1 MRSLRTLAYTVACA
15 FACVAGLFIG
25 SQGTAMAA
33 DSVVLQLKWKH
44 QFQFAGY
51 YVAREKGFYR
61 DAGLDVKILEA
72 DTDHEP
78 VADVIAGRAEF
89 GIAGSELAML
99 RAQGKPVVVVAAII
113 QHSPLVLLTQENI
126 DSIQDLAG
134 KKVML
139 LPQETEAFAYL
150 KREGITPDKI
160 TIIPHN
166 FQLADLVQGHVDA
179 MSAYS
184 TDEPF
189 ALRQSKFAFHQFTP
203 RSSGIDFYGDSI
215 FTSDAY
221 LKQHP
226 AQVAAFREASIQGWR
241 YALDHPEET
250 ADLILQRYTHRHT
263 RDHLLSE
270 AAEIHRLM
278 YPELIDIGHSAPGR
292 WHHIADVYAEV
303 GLLPQASDING
314 LLYDPRAIP
323 SDAWI
328 KRSLTVTLAVFL
340 ILVVVAWRFQRVGH
354 RLTMTLSER
363 DAALRNLQDSKQ
375 RLRTVFNGVPVA
387 VIVWSGDYL
396 VSEWNLEAERTFGW
410 SSEEICDQSFLKH
423 LIPPEEQQN
432 FKNATTAAFASGAA
446 GRSTLECLT
455 RDNHRIL
462 CSWSHS
468 PLISE
473 NGEPVA
479 MVSAITD
486 ITLQV
491 GTASALRESEQ
502 RYRTLVEIAPF
513 PVVVTRISDNT
524 VVLANK
530 RGADR
535 FGVDLDS
542 AIGMSAPDYWVNPE
556 ERTKLVRILEER
568 GVVFDYE
575 AELKT
580 AKGERFWAYLS
591 AILIPK
597 LGGESQ
603 VFVSFNDI
611 TARKQAELDL
621 RKVNMD
627 LQLRLL
633 EILELRERLEN
644 QAIRD
649 SLTGLYN
656 RHHLDD
662 TFERELARAR
672 REGMP
677 LAVVLLDVDHFKQLN
692 DTYGHRAGDTVLK
705 AMAAL
710 LSSDVRAEDFI
721 CRYGGEEF
729 LVILPGMGL
738 DIAAERAERWRVA
751 IAEMRVP
758 VRSTTLQITGSFGIA
773 SYPDQGLDADRL
785 IQAADT
791 ALYRAKHNGR
801 NRVELA
807 QSPESA

>member
-1 MRSLRTLAYTVACA
+1 MSLRSLRSLACLIALA
-15 FACVAGLFIG
+15 LFSAG
-25 SQGTAMAA
+25 AA
-33 DSVVLQLKWKH
+33 ASDSVVLQLKWKH

-51 YVAREKGFYR
+51 YVALEKGFYR
-61 DAGLDVKILEA
+61 EAGLDVKIQEA
-72 DTDHEP
+72 DVDHEP
-78 VADVIAGRAEF
+78 VADVLSGRAQF

-113 QHSPLVLLTQENI
+113 QHSPLILITKDDV

-134 KKVML
+134 KKIML
-139 LPQETEAFAYL
+139 LSQETEMFAYL
-150 KREGITPDKI
+150 RREGLTQDKI
-160 TIIPHN
+160 TIIPTS
-166 FQLADLVQGHVDA
+166 FKLADLLLGKVDA

-189 ALRQSKFAFHQFTP
+189 DLRRAKFPFHQFTP
-203 RSSGIDFYGDSI
+203 RSAGIDFYGDSL
-215 FTSDAY
+215 FTSDTY
-221 LKQHP
+221 LKRHP
-226 AQVAAFREASIQGWR
+226 AQVAAFREATLQGWH

-250 ADLILQRYTHRHT
+250 VDLILQRYTDRHS
-263 RDHLLSE
+263 RDHLLNE

-278 YPELIDIGHSAPGR
+278 YPELIEVGHSSPGR
-292 WHHIADVYAEV
+292 WRHIADVYAEV
-303 GLLPQASDING
+303 GLLPAGSNIDG
-314 LLYDPRAIP
+314 LIYEPRPVP
-323 SDAWI
+323 SYTWL
-328 KRSLTVTLAVFL
+328 KPGLAAA
-340 ILVVVAWRFQRVGH
+340 LVVFILLIAIALRFRRVGQS
-354 RLTMTLSER
+354 LATTLSER
-363 DAALRNLQDSKQ
+363 DNALQGLQDSKQ

-387 VIVWSGDYL
+387 VIVWSGDFI
-396 VSEWNLEAERTFGW
+396 VSEWNQEAEKTFGW
-410 SSEEICDQSFLKH
+410 SSEDACGESFISR

-432 FKNATTAAFASGAA
+432 FKNVATATFASLAA

-455 RDNHRIL
+455 RDGHRIL
-462 CSWSHS
+462 CSWIHN
-468 PLISE
+468 PLTNE
-473 NGEPVA
+473 AGEQQG
-479 MVSAITD
+479 MVSAVSD

-513 PVVVTRISDNT
+513 PVVVTRISDNKI
-524 VVLANK
+524 VLVNR
-530 RGADR
+530 RGTER
-535 FGVDLDS
+535 FGVDPAS
-542 AIGMSAPDYWVNPE
+542 AIGASAPDFWVRPE
-556 ERTKLVRILEER
+556 ERAKLVRLLEER

-580 AKGERFWAYLS
+580 AQGERFWAYLS

-597 LGGESQ
+597 QGGESQ
-603 VFVSFNDI
+603 IFVSFNDI
-611 TARKQAELDL
+611 TERKQAELDL

-633 EILELRERLEN
+633 EILELRERLEH

-677 LAVVLLDVDHFKQLN
+677 LAVMLLDVDYFKELN
-692 DTYGHRAGDTVLK
+692 DTHGHRAGDSVLK
-705 AMAAL
+705 ALAAL
-710 LSSDVRAEDFI
+710 LSSDIRTEDFI

-729 LVILPGMGL
+729 LVILPGMSL
-738 DIAAERAERWRVA
+738 ETAAERAERWRTA

-758 VRSTTLQITGSFGIA
+758 VRSTILQITASFGIA
-773 SYPDQGLDADRL
+773 SYPDQGIDADRL
-785 IQAADT
+785 IHAADT
-791 ALYRAKHNGR
+791 ALYRAKHAGR

-807 QSPESA
+807 QTPEAV

>member
-1 MRSLRTLAYTVACA
+1 
-15 FACVAGLFIG
+15 
-25 SQGTAMAA
+25 MAA

-51 YVAREKGFYR
+51 YVAKEKGFYR
-61 DAGLDVKILEA
+61 DLGLDVKIQEA

-78 VADVIAGRAEF
+78 VSDVLSGRAQF

-99 RAQGKPVVVVAAII
+99 RAQGKPVVAVAAII
-113 QHSPLVLLTQENI
+113 QHSPLVLITQEKI
-126 DSIQDLAG
+126 DTIQDLAG

-139 LPQETEAFAYL
+139 LAQETEAFAYL

-160 TIIPHN
+160 TIVPHN
-166 FQLADLVQGHVDA
+166 FKLSDLVLGRVDA
-179 MSAYS
+179 VSAYS

-189 ALRQSKFAFHQFTP
+189 ALRDARFPFHQFTP

-215 FTSDAY
+215 FTSDAF
-221 LKQHP
+221 LKRYP

-250 ADLILQRYTHRHT
+250 VDLILKRYTNRHT

-292 WHHIADVYAEV
+292 WRHIADVYAEV
-303 GLLPQASDING
+303 GLLPQASNIDG
-314 LLYDPRAIP
+314 LFYDPRATP
-323 SDAWI
+323 GNAWI
-328 KRSLTVTLAVFL
+328 QRTLFVALLIFL
-340 ILVVVAWRFQRVGH
+340 ALAAVAWRFQRIGH
-354 RLTMTLSER
+354 RLAMTLSER
-363 DAALRNLQDSKQ
+363 DTALHNLQDSKQ

-387 VIVWSGDYL
+387 VIVWSDDY
-396 VSEWNLEAERTFGW
+396 VASEWNLEAERTFGW
-410 SSEEICDQSFLKH
+410 TSAEICGTNFLNH
-423 LIPPEEQQN
+423 LIPAEEQQTFRN
-432 FKNATTAAFASGAA
+432 ITAAAFASETTEHN
-446 GRSTLECLT
+446 TLECLT
-455 RDNHRIL
+455 RDNERIL

-473 NGEPVA
+473 NGELLA
-479 MVSAITD
+479 MVSAVTD
-486 ITLQV
+486 ITQQV

-502 RYRTLVEIAPF
+502 RYRTLMEIAPF
-513 PVVVTRISDNT
+513 PVVVTRISDST
-524 VVLANK
+524 VVLINK
-530 RGADR
+530 RAAER
-535 FGVDLDS
+535 FGVDSAS
-542 AIGMSAPDYWVNPE
+542 AIGLSAPDYWVNPE
-556 ERTKLVRILEER
+556 ERAKLVHLLEER
-568 GVVFDYE
+568 GVAFDYE

-580 AKGERFWAYLS
+580 AKGEHFWAYLS

-597 LGGESQ
+597 AAGESQ
-603 VFVSFNDI
+603 IFVSFNDI
-611 TARKQAELDL
+611 TERKQAELDL

-662 TFERELARAR
+662 TFDRELARAR

-710 LSSDVRAEDFI
+710 LSSDVRTEDFI

-738 DIAAERAERWRVA
+738 DIAAERAERWRLA
-751 IAEMRVP
+751 IGEMRVP
-758 VRSTTLQITGSFGIA
+758 VRSTTLQITASFGIA
-773 SYPDQGLDADRL
+773 SYPDQGIDADRL
-785 IQAADT
+785 VQAADT

-807 QSPESA
+807 ETPEAV